1 MLNLLLN
8 IDFLWWI
15 VFTMMSEL
23 FKLVLKSLY
32 FYHLFLEFHQFWIL
46 RNLLNSCYLNGSINS
61 SLRWLLEVFFFKRRK
76 LSSEKWIIK
85 NFIVAKWHFLLICD
99 SLRTLEC
106 LHKSFYIMLIAFFHL
121 TEMVEETVTE
131 DEGSNMC

>member
-8 IDFLWWI
+8 LDHLRWI
-15 VFTMMSEL
+15 VFTMTSEL
-23 FKLVLKSLY
+23 FQLVLKLLN

-46 RNLLNSCYLNGSINS
+46 RYLWNSCNLNGSINS
-61 SLRWLLEVFFFKRRK
+61 SLRWLMEVFLFKRRK

-85 NFIVAKWHFLLICD
+85 NFIVAKWHFLLIYE

-106 LHKSFYIMLIAFFHL
+106 FDKSFYIMLIAFFHL